1 MSDLIYGDANA
12 PKLDVLVFGP
22 HPDDAEIGTGGL
34 LLKLA
39 AQGKATGIVDL
50 TRGEMGSGGNVA
62 IREQES
68 INAAKILK
76 VAIRENMN
84 LPDCGVEDNFE
95 NRRAVARLIAKYRP
109 EVVLGPWYDLHPG
122 RGLGHN
128 DHIKGGLITAH
139 GANFAHLKKMDNG
152 FDPWHAQAVYFYF
165 LPPELM
171 PSFVVD
177 VTPYYEDWIAS
188 IYAHESQF
196 GKPEQNSGIRDFFG
210 ANAMRW
216 ARQARGKYAQA
227 FHSPWPLA
235 MDSVL
240 SAAGLDG
247 GQA

>member
-1 MSDLIYGDANA
+1 MSDLIYGDSSA

-22 HPDDAEIGTGGL
+22 HPDDAEIGAGGL

-39 AQGKATGIVDL
+39 AQGRKTGIVDL

-68 INAAKILK
+68 IEAAKILK
-76 VAIRENMN
+76 VSIRENMN
-84 LPDCGVEDNFE
+84 LPDCGVEDTME

-109 EVVLGPWYDLHPG
+109 EVVLGTYYELPPG

-128 DHIKGGLITAH
+128 DHIKGGLIVAH
-139 GANFAHLKKMDNG
+139 GANYAHLKKMDLG
-152 FDPWHAQAVYFYF
+152 YDTWHARATYFYF
-165 LPPELM
+165 LPPTLM

-177 VTPYYEDWIAS
+177 VTPWHEEWLAS

-196 GKPEQNSGIRDFFG
+196 GRADQNPGIRDFFG

-216 ARQARGKYAQA
+216 GRQARGKYAQA
-227 FHSPWPLA
+227 FYSPWPIAL
-235 MDSVL
+235 DSVMT
-240 SAAGLDG
+240 AAGMDG
-247 GQA
+247 LQA